1 MHTIEIDFD
10 VFKEL
15 TFRRKSESMTENDV
29 IRNLLKLSKSD
40 NILTKPNKPQ
50 GTPWVSK
57 GVSFPHDTEFR
68 ASYKGQEYYG
78 KVHQGS
84 LVVNNEKFSSPSSAA
99 TSITE
104 NSVNGWIF
112 WECLLPNTNK
122 WRPINSLKK

>member
-1 MHTIEIDFD
+1 MHTIDIDFD

-29 IRNLLKLSKSD
+29 IRDLLKLSKSE
-40 NILTKPNKPQ
+40 NISTKPDKSY

-57 GVSFPHDTEFR
+57 GVSFPHGTEFR
-68 ASYKGQEYYG
+68 ASYKGQEHYG

-84 LVVNNEKFSSPSSAA
+84 LIVNNEKFSSPSSAA
-99 TSITE
+99 SSITG

-112 WECLLPNTNK
+112 WECLLPNTGK
-122 WRPINSLKK
+122 WQPINSLKK